1 MTRTSGTRFIYGAL
15 GITAMSLL
23 ATNLGAQV
31 LPPPPASQM
40 QSNRLDSAARLFV
53 RGFRFEGN
61 TAFSN
66 EELAKVTQSF
76 TNREITSGELE
87 DARRAVTLHYINHG
101 YVSSG
106 AVLPDQTPTNGIVI
120 MRIVEGHISRVE
132 VRGNHWLRDGFI
144 TSRLDRW
151 DGPPLNVNTLTEG
164 LQLLRQ
170 NPNVRQ
176 INAELKPGAAPGEG
190 VLDARVVD
198 ELPFRVGLQAD
209 NHRPP
214 SVGAEEISLLLADL
228 NLTGNSDAL
237 NLRYGIADSG
247 PNGFDFSGF
256 NNVEGSYALPLNR
269 YDTTIGAHASK
280 LDTSIIEQPF
290 ASGAVLNAFGS
301 ETVNYGVFLRQPFF
315 QTPNHEAAITIAFD
329 RGQNDTTFFGQP
341 FSISPGAVNG
351 RMIVSALRLSQEW
364 LGRDQNQVL
373 ALRSTF
379 NVGLDVLNATDH
391 PNVQSEFI
399 GTNFV
404 STYVPNGQF
413 FSWLGQVQYVR
424 RLFNTQNQL
433 LFRLTG
439 QVSDKPL
446 LALEQ
451 ISIGGAETVR
461 GYRENT
467 LVRDQGI
474 ISSLEFRVPV
484 LFNKAGAGIVDIAPF
499 FDFGGGWNLKGSP
512 EPDKP
517 DTIYST
523 GLGLLLA
530 PNKYVNAQL
539 YWGYRLRHIPMPPDK
554 NAQDLGLHFQ
564 VNFNLF

>member
-15 GITAMSLL
+15 GIAAMSLL
-23 ATNLGAQV
+23 ASTLGAQV
-31 LPPPPASQM
+31 LPPPPACQM

-53 RGFRFEGN
+53 RSFRFEGN

-66 EELAKVTQSF
+66 EELAKVTEPF
-76 TNREITSGELE
+76 TNREINSGELE
-87 DARRAVTLHYINHG
+87 EARRAVTVHYINHG

-106 AVLPDQTPTNGIVI
+106 AVLPDQTPTNGIVL
-120 MRIVEGHISRVE
+120 MRVVEGHISRVE

-151 DGPPLNVNTLTEG
+151 DGPPLNVNPLTEG

-176 INAELKPGAAPGEG
+176 INAELKPGSAPGEG
-190 VLDARVVD
+190 VLGARVVD

-228 NLTGNSDAL
+228 NLTGNSDAM

-290 ASGAVLNAFGS
+290 TLETLGLQSAFGS
-301 ETVNYGVFLRQPFF
+301 QTISYGVFLRQPFF
-315 QTPNHEAAITIAFD
+315 QTANHEAAFTVAFD
-329 RGQNDTTFFGQP
+329 RGQNDTTLFGQP
-341 FSISPGAVNG
+341 FSLSPGAVNG

-364 LGRDQNQVL
+364 VGRSQNQVL

-379 NVGLDVLNATDH
+379 NVGLDVFDATDH
-391 PNVQSEFI
+391 ASE
-399 GTNFV
+399 
-404 STYVPNGQF
+404 PNGKF
-413 FSWLGQVQYVR
+413 FSWQGQAQYVR

-433 LFRLTG
+433 IFRLTG
-439 QVSDKPL
+439 QWTDEPL

-451 ISIGGAETVR
+451 ISVGGSQTVR

-467 LVRDQGI
+467 LVRDRGI
-474 ISSLEFRVPV
+474 VSSLEFRLPV

-499 FDFGGGWNLKGSP
+499 FDFGSAWNINGSP

-517 DTIYST
+517 DTICST

-530 PNKYVNAQL
+530 PNKYINAEL
-539 YWGYRLRHIPMPPDK
+539 YWGYRLRHIPMPSDK

>member
-1 MTRTSGTRFIYGAL
+1 
-15 GITAMSLL
+15 MSLL
-23 ATNLGAQV
+23 ASTLGAQV
-31 LPPPPASQM
+31 LPPPPASQ
-40 QSNRLDSAARLFV
+40 LDSKKLDSTARLFV
-53 RGFRFEGN
+53 RSFRFEGN
-61 TAFSN
+61 TVFSI
-66 EELAKVTQSF
+66 EELAKVTAQY

-87 DARRAVTLHYINHG
+87 EARRAVTLHYINHG

-106 AVLPDQTPTNGIVI
+106 AVLPDQTPTNGIVT
-120 MRIVEGHISRVE
+120 MRIVEGHISRIE
-132 VRGNHWLRDGFI
+132 VRGNRWLRDGFI

-151 DGPPLNVNTLTEG
+151 DGPPLNVNQLTEG

-176 INAELKPGAAPGEG
+176 INAELKPGTTPGES

-247 PNGFDFSGF
+247 HDGFDFSGF
-256 NNVEGSYALPLNR
+256 DNVEASYALPLNR
-269 YDTTIGAHASK
+269 YDTTLGAHASK
-280 LDTSIIEQPF
+280 LNTSIIEQPF
-290 ASGAVLNAFGS
+290 RDINIAS
-301 ETVNYGVFLRQPFF
+301 ETVSYGPFLRQPFF
-315 QTPNHEAAITIAFD
+315 QTANHEAAFTIAFD
-329 RGQNDTTFFGQP
+329 RRQNDTDILGQP
-341 FSISPGAVNG
+341 FNSPGAQNG
-351 RMIVSALRLSQEW
+351 RMVVSVLRLSQEW
-364 LGRDQNQVL
+364 LGRSQNQVL

-379 NVGLDVLNATDH
+379 NIGLDVLDATDH
-391 PNVQSEFI
+391 SNHQFETV
-399 GTNFV
+399 GTNLV
-404 STYVPNGQF
+404 TITVPNGQF
-413 FSWLGQVQYVR
+413 FSWLGQAQYIR

-433 LFRLTG
+433 VFRLTG
-439 QVSDKPL
+439 QWSDKPL

-451 ISIGGAETVR
+451 LSIGGAETVR

-467 LVRDQGI
+467 LVRDRGI
-474 ISSLEFRVPV
+474 ISSLECRVPV
-484 LFNKAGAGIVDIAPF
+484 FFNKAGAGIVDIAPF
-499 FDFGGGWNLKGSP
+499 FDFGGGWNYTDSP
-512 EPDKP
+512 QPT
-517 DTIYST
+517 TIYSA

-530 PNKYVNAQL
+530 PNKYINAQL

>member
-1 MTRTSGTRFIYGAL
+1 LESK
-15 GITAMSLL
+15 
-23 ATNLGAQV
+23 
-31 LPPPPASQM
+31 
-40 QSNRLDSAARLFV
+40 RLESAAHLFV
-53 RGFRFEGN
+53 RSFWFEGN

-66 EELAKVTQSF
+66 EELAKVTEPF
-76 TNREITSGELE
+76 TNREVTSGELE
-87 DARRAVTLHYINHG
+87 EARRAVTLHYINHG
-101 YVSSG
+101 YVNSG
-106 AVLPDQTPTNGIVI
+106 AVLPDQTPTNGIVTL
-120 MRIVEGHISRVE
+120 RIVEGHISRIE

-144 TSRLDRW
+144 TSRLERW
-151 DGPPLNVNTLTEG
+151 DGPPLNINQLTEG
-164 LQLLRQ
+164 LEVLRQ

-190 VLDARVVD
+190 ILDARVVD
-198 ELPFRVGLQAD
+198 DLPFRVGLQAD

-247 PNGFDFSGF
+247 PHGFDFSGF
-256 NNVEGSYALPLNR
+256 NNVEGSYALPLNS
-269 YDTTIGAHASK
+269 YDTTLGAHASK

-290 ASGAVLNAFGS
+290 ATGAVLHAVSS
-301 ETVNYGVFLRQPFF
+301 ETVSYGVFLRQPFF
-315 QTPNHEAAITIAFD
+315 QTANHEAAITIAFD
-329 RGQNDTTFFGQP
+329 RGQNDTTFFGRP

-391 PNVQSEFI
+391 ASE
-399 GTNFV
+399 
-404 STYVPNGQF
+404 PNGQF
-413 FSWLGQVQYVR
+413 FSWLGQAQYVR

-433 LFRLTG
+433 IFRLTG
-439 QVSDKPL
+439 QWTDEPL

-451 ISIGGAETVR
+451 ISVGGAATVR

-467 LVRDQGI
+467 LVRDRGI
-474 ISSLEFRVPV
+474 VSSLEFRVPV
-484 LFNKAGAGIVDIAPF
+484 LFNKAGAGIVEIAPF

-523 GLGLLLA
+523 GLGLLLV

-539 YWGYRLRHIPMPPDK
+539 YWGYRLHHIPMPPDK

>member
-1 MTRTSGTRFIYGAL
+1 
-15 GITAMSLL
+15 MSLL
-23 ATNLGAQV
+23 ASTLGAQV

-40 QSNRLDSAARLFV
+40 QSNRLESAARLFV
-53 RGFRFEGN
+53 RSFRFEGN

-66 EELAKVTQSF
+66 EELAKVAEPY

-87 DARRAVTLHYINHG
+87 EARRAVTLHYINHG

-106 AVLPDQTPTNGIVI
+106 AVLPDQTPTNGIVL
-120 MRIVEGHISRVE
+120 MRIVEGRISRIE
-132 VRGNHWLRDGFI
+132 VRGNRWLRDGFI
-144 TSRLDRW
+144 TSRLERW
-151 DGPPLNVNTLTEG
+151 DGPPLSVNQLTEG

-170 NPNVRQ
+170 NPNVGQ
-176 INAELKPGAAPGEG
+176 INAELKPGAAPGES

-247 PNGFDFSGF
+247 PDGFGFSGF

-290 ASGAVLNAFGS
+290 AGGSLQKFFGS
-301 ETVNYGVFLRQPFF
+301 ETITYGVFLRQPFF
-315 QTPNHEAAITIAFD
+315 QTANHEAAFTIAFD
-329 RGQNDTTFFGQP
+329 RGQNDTTLFGVP

-364 LGRDQNQVL
+364 LGRKQNQVL

-379 NVGLDVLNATDH
+379 NVGLDVLDATDH
-391 PNVQSEFI
+391 AYQ
-399 GTNFV
+399 
-404 STYVPNGQF
+404 PNGQF
-413 FSWLGQVQYVR
+413 VSWVGQAQYVR

-433 LFRLTG
+433 IFRLNG
-439 QVSDKPL
+439 QWTDEPL

-451 ISIGGAETVR
+451 ISVGGWQTVR

-467 LVRDQGI
+467 LVRDRGI
-474 ISSLEFRVPV
+474 VSSLECRVPV
-484 LFNKAGAGIVDIAPF
+484 LFNKAGLGIVDIAPF
-499 FDFGGGWNLKGSP
+499 FDFGSARNINGSP

-517 DTIYST
+517 NTIYSI

-530 PNKYVNAQL
+530 PNNHINAQL

-564 VNFNLF
+564 VNFNVF

>member
-1 MTRTSGTRFIYGAL
+1 MTGSSPTRFIYGAF
-15 GITAMSLL
+15 GIAAMSLI
-23 ATNLGAQV
+23 AFTLGAQV
-31 LPPPPASQM
+31 LPPPPAG
-40 QSNRLDSAARLFV
+40 QSESKKLDSTARLFI
-53 RGFRFEGN
+53 RSFRFEGN
-61 TAFSN
+61 TVFSN
-66 EELAKVTQSF
+66 EELAKVTEPF
-76 TNREITSGELE
+76 TNREVTSGELE
-87 DARRAVTLHYINHG
+87 DARRAVTLQYINHG
-101 YVSSG
+101 YVNSG
-106 AVLPDQTPTNGIVI
+106 AVLPDQTPTNGIVT
-120 MRIVEGHISRVE
+120 MRIVEGHISHIE

-144 TSRLDRW
+144 TSRLERW

-198 ELPFRVGLQAD
+198 DLPFRVGLQAD

-214 SVGAEEISLLLADL
+214 SVGAEEISLLLGDL
-228 NLTGNSDAL
+228 NLTGHGDAL

-256 NNVEGSYALPLNR
+256 DNVEGNYILPLNR

-280 LDTSIIEQPF
+280 LDTSITEQPF
-290 ASGAVLNAFGS
+290 VGLNIDS
-301 ETVNYGVFLRQPFF
+301 ETISYGVFLRQPFF
-315 QTPNHEAAITIAFD
+315 QTANQEAAFTVAFD
-329 RGQNDTTFFGQP
+329 RRQNDTKLFGMP
-341 FSISPGAVNG
+341 FNVSPGAENG
-351 RMIVSALRLSQEW
+351 RMIVSVLRLSQEW
-364 LGRDQNQVL
+364 TGRSQKQVL

-379 NVGLDVLNATDH
+379 NVGLAVLDATDH
-391 PNVQSEFI
+391 ASE
-399 GTNFV
+399 
-404 STYVPNGQF
+404 PNGQF
-413 FSWLGQVQYVR
+413 FSWLGQAQYVR

-433 LFRLTG
+433 IFRLTG
-439 QVSDKPL
+439 QWTDEPL

-451 ISIGGAETVR
+451 ISVGGSETVR

-467 LVRDQGI
+467 LVRDRGI
-474 ISSLEFRVPV
+474 VSSLEFRLPV

-499 FDFGGGWNLKGSP
+499 FDFGGGWNRNESP
-512 EPDKP
+512 QPT
-517 DTIYST
+517 TIYST

-539 YWGYRLRHIPMPPDK
+539 YWGYRLHHIPMPPDK

>member
-1 MTRTSGTRFIYGAL
+1 
-15 GITAMSLL
+15 
-23 ATNLGAQV
+23 
-31 LPPPPASQM
+31 M
-40 QSNRLDSAARLFV
+40 QSNRLDSATRLFI
-53 RGFRFEGN
+53 RSFRFEGN

-66 EELAKVTQSF
+66 EELAKVTESF

-87 DARRAVTLHYINHG
+87 EARRAVTLHYIDHG

-120 MRIVEGHISRVE
+120 MRIVEGHISRIE
-132 VRGNHWLRDGFI
+132 VRGNRWLRDGFL
-144 TSRLDRW
+144 TSRLERW

-198 ELPFRVGLQAD
+198 DLPFRVGLQAD

-228 NLTGNSDAL
+228 NLTGNSDAF

-247 PNGFDFSGF
+247 PDGFDFSGF
-256 NNVEGSYALPLNR
+256 NNVEASYALPLNR
-269 YDTTIGAHASK
+269 FDTTIGGHGSR
-280 LDTSIIEQPF
+280 LDTTIVEQPF
-290 ASGAVLNAFGS
+290 ALLNIDS
-301 ETVNYGVFLRQPFF
+301 ETVSYGGFLRQPFF
-315 QTPNHEAAITIAFD
+315 QTANHEAAFTIAFD
-329 RGQNDTTFFGQP
+329 RRQNDTELSGVP
-341 FSISPGAVNG
+341 FTVSPGAENG
-351 RMIVSALRLSQEW
+351 RMIVSVLRLSQEW
-364 LGRDQNQVL
+364 LGRSQNQVL

-379 NVGLDVLNATDH
+379 SIGLDILNATDH
-391 PNVQSEFI
+391 PNMQAVVI
-399 GTNFV
+399 NGTTNFV
-404 STYVPNGQF
+404 YVPNGQF
-413 FSWLGQVQYVR
+413 FSWLGQAQYVR

-433 LFRLTG
+433 IFRLTG
-439 QVSDKPL
+439 QISDKPL

-451 ISIGGAETVR
+451 LSIGGAETVR

-467 LVRDQGI
+467 LVRDRGI

-499 FDFGGGWNLKGSP
+499 FDFGGGWNNTESP
-512 EPDKP
+512 QPT
-517 DTIYST
+517 TIYST

-530 PNKYVNAQL
+530 PNKHINAQL

-554 NAQDLGLHFQ
+554 NAQDLGFHFQ